1 MKELDFG
8 DQLYDPRVARLVMQV
23 TSSELAM
30 GRVRVLEAN
39 ADVERWIPYDELRC
53 QIGAGTLEVR
63 RKDNPTLAVF
73 LDHDDATTCKRR
85 GSRYLPSK
93 ESEDRYLAAVHRA
106 TKVVNAMNDYCK
118 RHKVSAYAAYDA
130 VREQFISSSTGF
142 EFPSV
147 ASVYRMIERDRC
159 KASLI
164 TPNKKRGNHDGRHS
178 KAMDA
183 FICRLAKKTYLT
195 EKSKWTLKEFTD
207 ACRRMAIARGIA
219 KPASRLSKKY
229 VHKIITTKLHSMPKA
244 ARLLKKDRAAQMS
257 VASHRIQV
265 EGILQRVEQ
274 DTVHLPFV
282 IMTEDGPCSDVYL
295 IQAIDCA
302 SSNVVGWHLQIG
314 APNESSGLECV
325 ESTLFSKA
333 TSFSYFGIDESHD
346 LYGTCGLLVLDNGPE
361 GRGGRFRR
369 LGQLG
374 IDVHYC
380 KARHPQEKPFI
391 ERLNRSLK
399 EALQLLPGC
408 TRVDGKDGQRNPVV
422 LGDKLMELK
431 ELERWIV
438 HWYFN
443 DWADTVLERF
453 VDEEVSENRGLGVTP
468 RQRFK
473 NIVERVGCPL
483 PLPPNRSDWIRT
495 KYNVVSRKLN
505 IKSGVTF
512 EGYDFKGDNLMRL
525 LHRFGQEPVLVL
537 YDPEDYRRVYVL
549 EDEALVEL
557 TNQSATEFSPAYSF
571 EYAKE
576 HRAQLKK
583 KNSETAKQAAFRTAS
598 QEKSLEEHTQKGQ
611 PKKSSG
617 RDDKKQVVQR
627 AKQRDA
633 VNRAVVNPL
642 TPSKPKTMDSE
653 GSVSMQWDDAGELS
667 TRDRKTGALV

>member
-633 VNRAVVNPL
+633 VNRAVVNL
-642 TPSKPKTMDSE
+642 RISAN
-653 GSVSMQWDDAGELS
+653 V
-667 TRDRKTGALV
+667 TGHFGAS